1 MKITLALNLVL
12 PFAMVSCGQSIRPA
26 SSLAVQKQV
35 KKASHERPDTPQLK
49 KMGKTRYKLCE
60 PWVVNIGGKTYQ
72 VPTGYSSN
80 GITAP
85 NLIKSSLGNGLD
97 RPETWAAVF
106 HDWLFTQKGI
116 SRSQADKLFHQLLL
130 AYGVAPRKADAMYAV
145 VSAYS
150 ISIRFR

>member
-1 MKITLALNLVL
+1 MKVTSANSLILSFALVGC
-12 PFAMVSCGQSIRPA
+12 FSPA
-26 SSLAVQKQV
+26 GPTSGLAVQKQV
-35 KKASHERPDTPQLK
+35 KTATADRPNPPQLEK
-49 KMGKTRYKLCE
+49 VGKARYRLCE
-60 PWVVNIGGKTYQ
+60 PWKVNIGGKIWR

-85 NLIKSSLGNGLD
+85 NLVKASLGNGLD

-130 AYGVAPRKADAMYAV
+130 AYGVPPRKAAAMYAV